1 MGLFEILE
9 LICGLAMFLFGMNV
23 MSDGLEKRAGSKMKT
38 ILASMTSNPIKG
50 FLLGLLV
57 TMVIQSSSATTVMV
71 VGFVNSGIMTLRQS
85 IGVIM
90 GANLGTSVTS
100 WILTL
105 TQIDGD
111 TLWIKMLKPSSFV
124 PILAAIGVIFYMF
137 QKNPKRKD
145 TGLILI
151 GFSVLMVGMDTMS
164 ASVAGLKEVPEFQEL
179 FTKFS
184 NPVLGVLVG
193 TIVTAIIQSS
203 SASVGI
209 LQALTTTGTITC
221 GACVPIIM
229 GQNIGTCVTAMIS
242 SAGASKNARRAAI
255 VHLSFNVISTI
266 IILPVYTLLD
276 SLAILPF
283 DLDNIKADP
292 FMIAVIHTG
301 FKLIALALLLPCTR
315 LLEKLAFLIIKDDG
329 KEGKKDQI
337 ELLDERLMNTPAI
350 AIERCRTVTL
360 TMAEEA
366 FSSVK
371 EAIAMINEPYDEKKA
386 ASIRESENVVDKYED
401 SIGSYLVKLSSLSM
415 TEEDSTESN
424 KLLHLIGDIE
434 RISDHALSIV
444 GSAAEVHDKKLA
456 FSAEAKMELDVLI
469 SAVNEILD
477 ITLESFK
484 NNDLDKAITVEPL
497 EQVVDYLKEKLR
509 KHHIKRLRKN
519 ECTIEMGFI
528 QSDLLTDL
536 ERISDHC
543 SNIAVCL
550 LEISHDNMDVHEYL
564 NHVKGGKVE
573 EYNHYYE
580 YYMLKYAL
588 KSENK

>member
-1 MGLFEILE
+1 MSLFDVLD
-9 LICGLAMFLFGMNV
+9 LFCGLAMFLFGMNV

-111 TLWIKMLKPSSFV
+111 TIWIKMLKPSSFV

-164 ASVAGLKEVPEFQEL
+164 ASVAGLKDVPA
-179 FTKFS
+179 FTEIFLKFS
-184 NPVLGVLVG
+184 NPILGVLVG
-193 TIVTAIIQSS
+193 TAVTAIIQSS

-209 LQALTTTGTITC
+209 LQALSSTGTISC

-255 VHLSFNVISTI
+255 VHLGFNVISTI
-266 IILPVYTLLD
+266 IILPIYTVLD
-276 SLAILPF
+276 SLAVLPF
-283 DLDNIKADP
+283 DLD
-292 FMIAVIHTG
+292 MIQATPLTIAITHTV

-329 KEGKKDQI
+329 KDAKKDQI
-337 ELLDERLMNTPAI
+337 ELLDERLFGTPAI

-366 FSSVK
+366 FDSVK
-371 EAIAMINEPYDEKKA
+371 RAINMINSEPYDEKLA
-386 ASIRESENVVDKYED
+386 LEIRESEGIVDKYED

-444 GSAAEVHDKKLA
+444 GSAAEINEKKLQ
-456 FSAEAKMELDVLI
+456 FSAEAKQELDVLV

-477 ITLESFK
+477 ITLEAFK

-550 LEISHDNMDVHEYL
+550 LEISHENMDVHEYL
-564 NHVKGGKVE
+564 NHVKGGKVQ

-588 KSENK
+588 KK

>member
-23 MSDGLEKRAGSKMKT
+23 MSDGLEKRAGSKMKN

-111 TLWIKMLKPSSFV
+111 TLWIKLLKPSSFV

-151 GFSVLMVGMDTMS
+151 GFAVLMVGMDTMS
-164 ASVAGLKEVPEFQEL
+164 ASVSVLEEVPEFQEL

-184 NPVLGVLVG
+184 NPVLGVIVG
-193 TIVTAIIQSS
+193 TVVTAIIQSS

-209 LQALTTTGTITC
+209 LQALTTTGTIYC
-221 GACVPIIM
+221 GSCVPIIM

-255 VHLSFNVISTI
+255 VHLSFNLISTI
-266 IILPVYTLLD
+266 IILPVYTLVD
-276 SLAILPF
+276 YLAILPF

-337 ELLDERLMNTPAI
+337 ELLDERLMNTPAV
-350 AIERCRTVTL
+350 AIERCRKVTL
-360 TMAEEA
+360 IMAEEA

-371 EAIAMINEPYDEKKA
+371 NAIAMISEPYDEKKA
-386 ASIRESENVVDKYED
+386 AEIRESENIVDKYED

-434 RISDHALSIV
+434 RISDHALSII
-444 GSAAEVHDKKLA
+444 GSAAEVHDKKLS
-456 FSAEAKMELDVLI
+456 FSEEAKAELAVLT

-477 ITLESFK
+477 ITLESFR

-497 EQVVDYLKEKLR
+497 EQVVDHLKEKLR
-509 KHHIKRLRKN
+509 RHHIKRLRKN

-550 LEISHDNMDVHEYL
+550 HEISHENMDVHEYL
-564 NHVKGGKVE
+564 NKVKGGKVQ

-588 KSENK
+588 KSSSK

>member
-1 MGLFEILE
+1 MTLFDVLD
-9 LICGLAMFLFGMNV
+9 LLCGLAMFLFGMNV
-23 MSDGLEKRAGSKMKT
+23 LSEGLEKRAGNQMKN
-38 ILASMTSNPIKG
+38 ILASMTSNTFKG
-50 FLLGLLV
+50 FLLGLAV
-57 TMVIQSSSATTVMV
+57 TVVIQSSSATTVMV

-90 GANLGTSVTS
+90 GATLGTSITS

-105 TQIDGD
+105 TQLDGNED
-111 TLWIKMLKPSSFV
+111 GMWWLNMLKPSSFV
-124 PILAAIGVIFYMF
+124 PILAVIGIIFYMF

-151 GFSVLMVGMDTMS
+151 GFSVLMVGMDAMS
-164 ASVAGLKEVPEFQEL
+164 ASVEGLRVVPEFREL

-184 NPVLGVLVG
+184 NPVLGVIVG
-193 TIVTAIIQSS
+193 TAVTAIIQSS

-209 LQALTTTGTITC
+209 LQALTTTGAITC

-255 VHLSFNVISTI
+255 VHLSFNVISTL
-266 IILPVYTLLD
+266 IILPVYTLVDHLSVLPIDLD
-276 SLAILPF
+276 SITATPLAVAI
-283 DLDNIKADP
+283 
-292 FMIAVIHTG
+292 IHTV
-301 FKLIALALLLPCTR
+301 FKLIALALLMPCSR
-315 LLEKLAFLIIKDDG
+315 LLEKLANVIVRDSEKD
-329 KEGKKDQI
+329 KKDRF
-337 ELLDERLMNTPAI
+337 ELLDERLMGTPAI
-350 AIERCRTVTL
+350 AIERCRTVTI

-366 FSSVK
+366 IGSVK
-371 EAIAMINEPYDEKKA
+371 SAIEMINEPYDEKKA
-386 ASIRESENVVDKYED
+386 LTIRESENIVDKYED

-415 TEEDSTESN
+415 TEEDSNESN

-444 GSAAEVHDKKLA
+444 GSASEINEKKLQ
-456 FSAEAKMELDVLI
+456 FSAEAKNELAVLI

-477 ITLESFK
+477 ITLECFK
-484 NNDLDKAITVEPL
+484 NNDLDKAMTVEPL

-509 KHHIKRLRKN
+509 KHHIRRLRKN

-528 QSDLLTDL
+528 QSDLLTSL

-543 SNIAVCL
+543 SNIAACL
-550 LEISHDNMDVHEYL
+550 LEIAHDNMDVHEYL
-564 NHVKGGKVE
+564 SNVKAGKVQ

-588 KSENK
+588 K

>member
-1 MGLFEILE
+1 MDLFDVLD
-9 LICGLAMFLFGMNV
+9 LFCGLAMFLFGMNV
-23 MSDGLEKRAGSKMKT
+23 LSDGLEKRAGGQMKN

-50 FLLGLLV
+50 FFLGLLV

-111 TLWIKMLKPSSFV
+111 SLLIKMLKPSSFV
-124 PILAAIGVIFYMF
+124 PVLAVIGIIFYMF
-137 QKNPKRKD
+137 QSKPKRKD

-151 GFSVLMVGMDTMS
+151 GFAVLMVGMDAMS
-164 ASVAGLKEVPEFQEL
+164 EAVEGLKDVPEFTEL
-179 FTKFS
+179 FLKFS

-193 TIVTAIIQSS
+193 TVVTAIIQSS

-209 LQALTTTGTITC
+209 LQALSSTGSISC

-229 GQNIGTCVTAMIS
+229 GQNIGTCITAMIS
-242 SAGASKNARRAAI
+242 SAGASKNARRAAV

-276 SLAILPF
+276 TMSVLHF
-283 DLDNIKADP
+283 DLDTIQASP
-292 FMIAVIHTG
+292 LTIAVTHTT

-315 LLEKLAFLIIKDDG
+315 LLEKLAYIIVRDGDKDG
-329 KEGKKDQI
+329 KKEKT
-337 ELLDERLMNTPAI
+337 EMLDERLIATPAI
-350 AIERCRTVTL
+350 AIERCRIVTVD
-360 TMAEEA
+360 MAEKA
-366 FSSVK
+366 ISSVK
-371 EAIAMINEPYDEKKA
+371 DAMDMLGEAYDEKKEQA
-386 ASIRESENVVDKYED
+386 IRESEKLVDKYED
-401 SIGSYLVKLSSLSM
+401 KIGSYLVKLSSVSM
-415 TEEDSTESN
+415 TEEDSAESN

-444 GSAAEVHDKKLA
+444 GSASEMHEKKLS
-456 FSAEAKMELDVLI
+456 FSPEAKKEMDNLI
-469 SAVNEILD
+469 SAVEEILD
-477 ITLESFK
+477 ITLETLRTD
-484 NNDLDKAITVEPL
+484 DLDRAVTVEPL
-497 EQVVDYLKEKLR
+497 EQVIDNLKEYMR
-509 KHHIKRLRKN
+509 KQHIRRLRKN

-528 QSDLLTDL
+528 QSDLLTNL
-536 ERISDHC
+536 ERVSDHC
-543 SNIAVCL
+543 SNIAACI
-550 LEISHDNMDVHEYL
+550 LEMSHDNMDMHKYL
-564 NHVKGGKVE
+564 SKVKGGKVQ

-580 YYMLKYAL
+580 YYMMKYAVTEH
-588 KSENK
+588 K